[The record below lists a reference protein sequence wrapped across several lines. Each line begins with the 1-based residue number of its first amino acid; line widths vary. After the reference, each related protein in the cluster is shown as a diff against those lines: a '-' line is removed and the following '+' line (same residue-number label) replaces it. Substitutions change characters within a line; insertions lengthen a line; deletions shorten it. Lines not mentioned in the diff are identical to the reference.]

1 MKEYPHWEVGLR
13 TITDLV
19 PLFILIFVSC
29 FLVWFHEEMRSDTGI
44 HSPRNCTPLWKESST
59 YLPIWLGSVTGC
71 RGGHLYLGYRSKRS
85 GFCVE
90 LRTFPTLF
98 FLLMFYGF
106 GKGVRG
112 EGKGMNGYVR
122 IQWIHGW
129 MHGLMDTRQPGTQ
142 EAHRRRRRCS
152 LGN

>member
-1 MKEYPHWEVGLR
+1 MWSLF
-13 TITDLV
+13 
-19 PLFILIFVSC
+19 FILIFVSC
-29 FLVWFHEEMRSDTGI
+29 FLVWFHEEMRSDLEYI
-44 HSPRNCTPLWKESST
+44 HRGTVPRPGKNRVPT
-59 YLPIWLGSVTGC
+59 YLARVCIWML
-71 RGGHLYLGYRSKRS
+71 RRHLYLGYRSKRS

>member
-71 RGGHLYLGYRSKRS
+71 RGGHLYLGYRSNRS
-85 GFCVE
+85 GLCVE
-90 LRTFPTLF
+90 LRGFPTLF

-106 GKGVRG
+106 GKGV
-112 EGKGMNGYVR
+112 EGKYQHLLLLLHLAPRGLRSAVNAGLGLKSSR
-122 IQWIHGW
+122 ICCCP
-129 MHGLMDTRQPGTQ
+129 R
-142 EAHRRRRRCS
+142 
-152 LGN
+152 